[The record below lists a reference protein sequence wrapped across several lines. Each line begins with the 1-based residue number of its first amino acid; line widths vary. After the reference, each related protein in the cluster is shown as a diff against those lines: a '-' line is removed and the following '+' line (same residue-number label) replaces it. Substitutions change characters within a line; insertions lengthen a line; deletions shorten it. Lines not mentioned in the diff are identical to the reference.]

1 MKAPISWL
9 KDYVDIDVEVK
20 EFADKMTMSGSKVEG
35 LEVQGEEISKV
46 VVGKILSIEK
56 HPDADKLQ
64 VCKVDVG
71 NEVIQVVT
79 GADNIKE
86 QDIIPVALTGA
97 TLAGGIKISKGK
109 LRGVVS
115 EGMMC
120 SIGELGFTKEDYPDA
135 PEDGIYII
143 NEEDH

>member
-64 VCKVDVG
+64 VCKVDV
-71 NEVIQVVT
+71 EMR
-79 GADNIKE
+79 
-86 QDIIPVALTGA
+86 LF
-97 TLAGGIKISKGK
+97 K
-109 LRGVVS
+109 L
-115 EGMMC
+115 
-120 SIGELGFTKEDYPDA
+120 
-135 PEDGIYII
+135 
-143 NEEDH
+143 